1 MSKKHDSTD
10 QTDIEYEIVSKS
22 EMKREMERLQ
32 QLGKRLT
39 ELNTSQWQTL
49 TISDVLH
56 AALVESKRL
65 KNHEAKRRHMQY
77 IGKLMRDENWELI
90 QQQVDLLDPS
100 SEAYGRR
107 IGQMEKWRERLI
119 KDAKA
124 MNAFIDEYPDV
135 DRQHLRNLVRNASK
149 EMAGDEPK
157 PGSGYK
163 KLFQFI
169 KETMIN

>member
-39 ELNTSQWQTL
+39 ELNTGQWQTL

-119 KDAKA
+119 KDPKA

-135 DRQHLRNLVRNASK
+135 DRQHLRNLIRNASK
-149 EMAGDEPK
+149 EMSSEPAK

-169 KETMIN
+169 KETMVS

>member
-135 DRQHLRNLVRNASK
+135 DRQHLRNLIRNASK
-149 EMAGDEPK
+149 EMSSEPAK

-169 KETMIN
+169 KETMVS

>member
-1 MSKKHDSTD
+1 MSKKQQPFDDQDS
-10 QTDIEYEIVSKS
+10 EYELVSKS

-32 QLGKRLT
+32 ELGKRLT
-39 ELNTSQWQTL
+39 ELNPAQWQGLSISETL
-49 TISDVLH
+49 L
-56 AALVESKRL
+56 AALAESKRL
-65 KNHEAKRRHMQY
+65 KNHEAKRRHLQY
-77 IGKLMRDENWELI
+77 IGKLMRSEDEETI
-90 QQQVDLLDPS
+90 QYQVDLLDPS
-100 SEAYGRR
+100 SEAFGRR
-107 IGQMEKWRERLI
+107 TGQMEKWRERLI

-169 KETMIN
+169 KETMI

>member
-39 ELNTSQWQTL
+39 ELNTGQWQTL

-100 SEAYGRR
+100 SEASGRR

-135 DRQHLRNLVRNASK
+135 DRQHLRNLIRNASK
-149 EMAGDEPK
+149 EMSSEPAK

-169 KETMIN
+169 KETMVS